1 MGYGMLGHV
10 MWNFQDSMGT
20 SQQTSLHA
28 IPVTEESLVFGIDP
42 IAEAGMYG
50 RLHESPYHEGL
61 HSVNGNIGM
70 EAHPIAMGWLL
81 RSALDA
87 PTTTSDTGKQSHVFK
102 PRTAD
107 FDARAAADPATIE
120 VYRDIGSAAHYY
132 DCFGGNLD
140 INIANGELVTLNLGI
155 VGAGFI
161 KDEKASPTFPTAKA
175 FIWDQVSAQFNSAI
189 INNIADLTISINN
202 NLEPVY
208 TLTNTKTP
216 FRVKRS
222 AQQMIE
228 LNGTLIFEQWSYF
241 QAFEDQSE
249 LSLVIYIKGQETPY
263 EITFDFPAFRF
274 KTFEPVMG
282 GAGLIE
288 APFTAGA
295 MYHNNSATTMEV
307 TLVNTQT
314 YY

>member
-1 MGYGMLGHV
+1 MLGHL

-20 SQQTSLHA
+20 SQVTSQHA
-28 IPVTEESLVFGIDP
+28 IPITEESLVFGIDP
-42 IAEAGMYG
+42 IVEAGMYG

-81 RSALDA
+81 RAALDA
-87 PTTTSDTGKQSHVFK
+87 PTTTSDTGNQTHVFK

-107 FDARAAADPATIE
+107 FDARAAADPATVE
-120 VYRDIGSAAHYY
+120 VYRDVGSAGLYY
-132 DCFGGNLD
+132 DCFGNTLD
-140 INIANGELVTLNLGI
+140 INIANGELVTMNLGI
-155 VGAGFI
+155 IGAGW
-161 KDEKASPTFPTAKA
+161 KGNAKATPTFPTAKA
-175 FIWDQVSAQFNSAI
+175 FIWDQASAQFDSKVI
-189 INNIADLTISINN
+189 DVISDLTISINN
-202 NLEPVY
+202 NLEPNY

-228 LNGTLIFEQWSYF
+228 ISGTFIYEQQSYW
-241 QAFEDQSE
+241 QAWEDQLE
-249 LSLVIYIKGQETPY
+249 KSLVIFIKGQETPY
-263 EITFDFPAFRF
+263 TIKFDIPAFRF
-274 KTFEPVMG
+274 KTYEPNMA
-282 GAGLIE
+282 GAGLVE
-288 APFTAGA
+288 ASFTAGA